1 MKATR
6 RHGRNRATTT
16 SNGPRAVSSANT
28 SGWRRA
34 RTGNGHAAGRV
45 EALDS
50 PEEIAVGRWPVSIA
64 AAALALITACAA
76 SPGTAPARR
85 GASREAERVVSQ
97 ASYRPQGA
105 RPASGA
111 PALCGRARSGAE
123 PNGPGT
129 AEMCSELLRVPV
141 RVRQHG
147 RTRIVYRLRP
157 CWCYRDSGSGGG

>member
-1 MKATR
+1 M
-6 RHGRNRATTT
+6 
-16 SNGPRAVSSANT
+16 
-28 SGWRRA
+28 
-34 RTGNGHAAGRV
+34 
-45 EALDS
+45 
-50 PEEIAVGRWPVSIA
+50 GRWPVSIA

-85 GASREAERVVSQ
+85 GASREHLAERVVSH
-97 ASYRPQGA
+97 ASYRPHGPHGA
-105 RPASGA
+105 RPVSRTLT
-111 PALCGRARSGAE
+111 LCGRAPSGAA

-129 AEMCSELLRVPV
+129 TEMCLRVPV